1 MPGHDDGI
9 ALQLFS
15 AARCFR
21 SEFRRE
27 IFAFAA
33 TICSARDGLF
43 RGARLFGFTS
53 VPADGM
59 SGSVGCIESS

>member
-1 MPGHDDGI
+1 MTTSI

-43 RGARLFGFTS
+43 RGARLFGFAS

-59 SGSVGCIESS
+59 SGSVGCIESN